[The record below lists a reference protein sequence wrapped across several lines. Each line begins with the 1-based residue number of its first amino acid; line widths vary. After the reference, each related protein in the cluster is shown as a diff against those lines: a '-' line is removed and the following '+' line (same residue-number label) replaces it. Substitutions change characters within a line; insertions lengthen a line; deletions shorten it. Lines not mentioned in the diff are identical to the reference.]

1 MELRQL
7 GQTDIKVSALGF
19 GGAEI
24 GFEQATQDT
33 VNKLLDDALNA
44 GLNIIDTAE
53 CYPNSE
59 ELIGQ
64 AVAHRRKEF
73 FLFTKC
79 GHPVVYTQADWRPE
93 SLLQTIERSLKR
105 LKTDRLDLVQL
116 HTCTEDDLRK
126 GDVIAALQQARDK
139 GHTRYIGYSGDG
151 LAAKYAIECGAF
163 DTLQTSLSVV
173 DQDNIDVFMPL
184 AVERNIGVIVK
195 RPLGNAVWRYQ
206 DQRPT
211 VPYHQPY
218 WERLQ
223 KLKYNFTASD
233 PTTAAATALRFTLS
247 IPGVHTA
254 IVGTTKPG
262 RWREN
267 AALLASGPLPADQ
280 FNAVRNHWR
289 SVADRNWVGLT

>member
-7 GQTDIKVSALGF
+7 GRTDMRVSTLGF

-24 GFEQATQDT
+24 GFEKATQDT
-33 VNKLLDDALNA
+33 VTRLLDDALDA

-64 AVAHRRKEF
+64 AVAHRRKDF

-79 GHPVVYTQADWRPE
+79 GHPVVYTDADWRPE
-93 SLLQTIERSLKR
+93 SLLKTIERSLAR

-116 HTCTEDDLRK
+116 HTCTEADLRK
-126 GDVIAALQQARDK
+126 GDVISALQKARDK
-139 GHTRYIGYSGDG
+139 GQTRYIGYSGDG
-151 LAAKYAIECGAF
+151 NAAKYAIECGAF
-163 DTLQTSLSVV
+163 DTLQTSLSVM

-184 AVERNIGVIVK
+184 AVEKQIGVIVK
-195 RPLGNAVWRYQ
+195 RPLGNVVWKYK

-211 VPYHQPY
+211 MPYHVPY

-223 KLKYNFTASD
+223 KLKYDFTAGD
-233 PTTAAATALRFTLS
+233 PAAAAATALRFTLS

-262 RWREN
+262 RWRDN
-267 AALLASGPLPADQ
+267 AAALAAGPLPQDQ
-280 FNAVRNHWR
+280 FDAIRQHWR
-289 SVADRNWVGLT
+289 KIADPTWAGLT